1 MHVLFTCTTCCKS
14 DGGAVSTVVLETQSL
29 HPDTVHCTAHNSR
42 DNTLCVCLCASAGS
56 VMSTLVVQVGN
67 ITRSEVALL
76 PVHSCTGLLTLQD
89 GLNVGR
95 WAGFY
100 I

>member
-29 HPDTVHCTAHNSR
+29 HPDAVHCTAHNSR
-42 DNTLCVCLCASAGS
+42 DNTLSMFLCASAGS
-56 VMSTLVVQVGN
+56 IMSTLVVQVGN
-67 ITRSEVALL
+67 VTRSEVAPL
-76 PVHSCTGLLTLQD
+76 PVNSCTVLLTLQD

-95 WAGFY
+95 WAGF
-100 I
+100 